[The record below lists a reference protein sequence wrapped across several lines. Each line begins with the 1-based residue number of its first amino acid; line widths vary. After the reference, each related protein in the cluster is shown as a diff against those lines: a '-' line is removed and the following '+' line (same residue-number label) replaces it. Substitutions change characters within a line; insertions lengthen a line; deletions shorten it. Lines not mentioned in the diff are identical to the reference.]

1 MRGDI
6 VAVYPVGG
14 ILVALAGKGT
24 EKPAREPGEREIYSR
39 DKDGKKAATHSLK
52 TGGGHFIGNS
62 KANMRE
68 TLDKVFDALTVFTT
82 GLAAQNL
89 SEKAAGLQASLSE
102 IKIYAADFLEAQP

>member
-1 MRGDI
+1 
-6 VAVYPVGG
+6 
-14 ILVALAGKGT
+14 
-24 EKPAREPGEREIYSR
+24 
-39 DKDGKKAATHSLK
+39 
-52 TGGGHFIGNS
+52 
-62 KANMRE
+62 MRE